1 MLRATA
7 SGTTFVAGVK
17 ETEGAR
23 RGAHLRSIDQR
34 ANSAFSVDACRRRK
48 MAKRKRSSASGP
60 RTRSKAAKDRRE
72 AEEAESTQGL
82 DKLPQELWEK
92 ILIDHLDVND
102 LFPLVLSCRYFRQK
116 VVSLVERQ
124 GEPES
129 GALRLNLQTNLK
141 LKRRNGQPASAD
153 YLRFCMKE
161 TVSRDIGQEEKAHCI
176 IHLATFHG
184 HLPLLQE
191 LLEPL
196 KGLRPQFY
204 ATLAETASESS
215 SFQSSLLFVCFDV

>member
-1 MLRATA
+1 
-7 SGTTFVAGVK
+7 
-17 ETEGAR
+17 
-23 RGAHLRSIDQR
+23 
-34 ANSAFSVDACRRRK
+34 
-48 MAKRKRSSASGP
+48 MAKREGSSASGP

-161 TVSRDIGQEEKAHCI
+161 TVSRDVGQEEKAHCI

-196 KGLRPQFY
+196 KTLQPHFY
-204 ATLAETASESS
+204 EHLATTAGESS
-215 SFQSSLLFVCFDV
+215 SFQSSLLILCFGF

>member
-1 MLRATA
+1 
-7 SGTTFVAGVK
+7 
-17 ETEGAR
+17 
-23 RGAHLRSIDQR
+23 
-34 ANSAFSVDACRRRK
+34 

-60 RTRSKAAKDRRE
+60 RTRSKAAEERQE
-72 AEEAESTQGL
+72 AEEVASIQGL
-82 DKLPQELWEK
+82 DKLPLELWEK

>member
-1 MLRATA
+1 M
-7 SGTTFVAGVK
+7 
-17 ETEGAR
+17 
-23 RGAHLRSIDQR
+23 RSIDQR

-82 DKLPQELWEK
+82 DKLPPELWEK

-124 GEPES
+124 GERES

-153 YLRFCMKE
+153 YLRLCSQEK
-161 TVSRDIGQEEKAHCI
+161 VSRDVGQKRDRTI
-176 IHLATFHG
+176 RRLAALHG
-184 HLPLLQE
+184 YLPLLQD
-191 LLEPL
+191 LLKPL
-196 KGLRPQFY
+196 N
-204 ATLAETASESS
+204 TLDREITRAAGESS
-215 SFQSSLLFVCFDV
+215 SSFSSSLFWLLTSFSSSQRAEASWRPCSG

>member
-1 MLRATA
+1 M
-7 SGTTFVAGVK
+7 
-17 ETEGAR
+17 
-23 RGAHLRSIDQR
+23 RSIDQR

-161 TVSRDIGQEEKAHCI
+161 TVSRDVGQEEKAHCI

-191 LLEPL
+191 LVNPAYLDSRIPMDA
-196 KGLRPQFY
+196 G
-204 ATLAETASESS
+204 ESS
-215 SFQSSLLFVCFDV
+215 SSQSLLLLFVALASDSFLSSSQRAEAKWRPCSG

>member
-1 MLRATA
+1 
-7 SGTTFVAGVK
+7 
-17 ETEGAR
+17 
-23 RGAHLRSIDQR
+23 
-34 ANSAFSVDACRRRK
+34 
-48 MAKRKRSSASGP
+48 MAKREGSSASGP
-60 RTRSKAAKDRRE
+60 RTRSKAAEERQE
-72 AEEAESTQGL
+72 AEEVASIQRL

-92 ILIDHLDVND
+92 ILDHLDEND
-102 LFPLVLSCRYFRQK
+102 LFPLALSCRRFRQK
-116 VVSLVERQ
+116 QKELVERPKQ
-124 GEPES
+124 SGRES
-129 GALRLNLQTNLK
+129 GATHLTLQTDLRRK
-141 LKRRNGQPASAD
+141 LDDGQPASAD
-153 YLRFCMKE
+153 YIRFCMKE
-161 TVSRDIGQEEKAHCI
+161 TVSRDVGQEEKAHCI